1 MSQQD
6 DKTAKSIFG
15 PQHDSYVAPK
25 EETVVAPA
33 PKEETA
39 PVAKKP
45 AKGDDLKTRILTA
58 MGVTFPASRDAEVQE
73 VHSISG
79 GLSVA
84 EVAYSPSTDTSA
96 ETAVL
101 VFDNGK
107 SVYLWPCQ

>member
-1 MSQQD
+1 MNTQD
-6 DKTAKSIFG
+6 DKTAKNIFG
-15 PQHDSYVAPK
+15 PRTEAQHISISPVPTTDEVTPP
-25 EETVVAPA
+25 VV
-33 PKEETA
+33 
-39 PVAKKP
+39 KKP
-45 AKGDDLKTRILTA
+45 AKTDDLKTRILTA
-58 MGVTFPASRDAEVQE
+58 MSVTFPASRDAIVNE
-73 VHSISG
+73 VHSVSG

>member
-1 MSQQD
+1 MNTQD
-6 DKTAKSIFG
+6 DKTTKSSTFY
-15 PQHDSYVAPK
+15 PPTSDKHLLFTPDKK
-25 EETVVAPA
+25 EEDATPA
-33 PKEETA
+33 T
-39 PVAKKP
+39 KKP
-45 AKGDDLKTRILTA
+45 AKTDDLKARILTA
-58 MGVTFPASRDAEVQE
+58 MSVTFPASRDAEVQE
-73 VHSISG
+73 VHSVSG